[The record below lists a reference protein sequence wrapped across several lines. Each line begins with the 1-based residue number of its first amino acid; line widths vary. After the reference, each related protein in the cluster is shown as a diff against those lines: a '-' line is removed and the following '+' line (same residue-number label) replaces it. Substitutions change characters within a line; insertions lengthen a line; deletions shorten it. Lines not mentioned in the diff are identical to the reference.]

1 MIKAKKSLC
10 FNVQTTKNF
19 SFSCAGTQKG
29 GKSIAPPAFFTF
41 FRYISGYFCFAS
53 FFVMPQVLASMKKIR
68 RMPT

>member
-1 MIKAKKSLC
+1 MFKRLKIFLLAVPAHKKTGRASLLPL
-10 FNVQTTKNF
+10 F
-19 SFSCAGTQKG
+19 
-29 GKSIAPPAFFTF
+29 IF